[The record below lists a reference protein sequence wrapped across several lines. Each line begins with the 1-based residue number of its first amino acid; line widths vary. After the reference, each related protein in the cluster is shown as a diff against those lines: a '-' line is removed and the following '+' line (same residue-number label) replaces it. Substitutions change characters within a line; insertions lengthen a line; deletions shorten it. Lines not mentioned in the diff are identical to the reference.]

1 VAETTFSVRL
11 HAGQAA
17 VFNSKARYKVVV
29 AGRRFGKSH
38 LAAYLLALHAMMT
51 ENEFGQELTSEHG
64 VYYVAP
70 TQDQAKRIMWP
81 KLRNLLGYE
90 RNGGLIRNENTNDG
104 WLELISGRRI
114 YIKGADNPDSLR
126 GIGLSF
132 VVLDEYADM
141 KEFVWDEILQDA
153 LADVEGHA
161 LFIGTPKGKNHFYRL
176 FMGALLKP
184 TKNAQTGQPEDWSE
198 WEAFHFKS
206 TDNPFLSERAKA
218 RMTGGNR
225 SKDTIRQEV
234 DADFLSGGGKIL
246 KPENFPIIDT
256 LPNAEMFTFITVDL
270 AGFKK
275 AEGNKILR
283 TDESVIAVTHTVA
296 EDWFVR
302 DIRHGHWDVRR
313 TAFEIINAVRQFPGS
328 RLGIE
333 QGALKEAVG
342 PYLEEYMR
350 EFSRYITPEPLRH
363 NNQRKQ
369 DRIAWA
375 LQGRSERKLIKLYR
389 GAWNDHFLTQAADF
403 PDPLAHDDTLDAVS
417 YVDQMA
423 RAYYVDPDDLTEW
436 EALDVEAGY

>member
-1 VAETTFSVRL
+1 MAESTFRVLL
-11 HAGQAA
+11 HPGQAA

-38 LAAYLLALHAMMT
+38 LAAYLLAMHAMMDV
-51 ENEFGQELTSEHG
+51 NEYGQRLTVEHG

-81 KLRNLLGYE
+81 KLRTLLGYKV
-90 RNGGLIRNENTNDG
+90 NGGLIANENTNDG
-104 WLELISGRRI
+104 WLELINGRRI

-141 KEFVWDEILQDA
+141 KEYVWDEILQDA
-153 LADVEGHA
+153 LSDVEGHA
-161 LFIGTPKGKNHFYRL
+161 LFIGTPKGKNHFYRI

-184 TKNAQTGQPEDWSE
+184 TVNAKTGRPEDWSE

-206 TDNPFLSERAKA
+206 TDNPFLSERSKA

-225 SKDTIRQEV
+225 SKDVIRQEV

-246 KPENFPIIDT
+246 KPDQFQIVEI
-256 LPNAEMFTFITVDL
+256 LPKGDLFTFITVDL

-275 AEGNKILR
+275 QEGNKILR
-283 TDESVIAVTHTVA
+283 SDESVIAVTNTWA
-296 EDWFVR
+296 EDWYIR
-302 DIRHGHWDVRR
+302 DVRHGHWDVRR
-313 TAFEIINAVRQFPGS
+313 TAFEIINAVRQFPGA

-363 NNQRKQ
+363 NNVRKQ

-375 LQGRSERKLIKLYR
+375 LQGRSERGKIKLLK
-389 GAWNDHFLTQAADF
+389 GDWNDHFLTQAADF
-403 PDPLAHDDTLDAVS
+403 PDPLAHDDVLDAVA

-423 RAYYVDPDDLTEW
+423 RAYYVDPEDISEW
-436 EALDVEAGY
+436 QALDEEAGY